1 MALYPPIVA
10 SSMPAFNIN
19 NKKVKIYFTLSD
31 YNSSSEIKQVHVTVR
46 RQNSNVNVLNNS
58 NEIIVKQIQ
67 QEEEDQILGRFF
79 VEINDSDIVQ
89 KTSTSGEEVSSY
101 GFEADVLYKVQLR
114 FSSISGETTDAAFF
128 TDNIQY
134 FSEWSTVCII
144 KPINPPVFYVDQ
156 FYIEQDQTSSIDQ
169 DENVFYSSLADFLI
183 VYKQQNSSEI
193 LKTWQLQLY
202 DSEDVLLVD
211 SSPTLV
217 SAYNYTL
224 DSGAL
229 VINASLPYELQNQKD
244 YKIVLKI
251 QTRNGYTDSQS
262 YLFST
267 SFEVVD
273 KINGV
278 LFYQANEEQGYV
290 KLNINIQEPQ
300 TNNVVIRRT
309 DIKSNFL
316 KWEDLKYFKT
326 TSEQSKFVY
335 YDFTVESGTIYQYL
349 IQKIDIRG
357 RRGTPVYAQRQSSSE
372 SGTEYS
378 EDMPGVMI
386 EPEHAYLLESTGNGD
401 LDGIKQLKLKFDFQI
416 SSFKYNVLESK
427 TDTIGSQYPFIKRN
441 GDMYYRSFDCSGTI
455 SNFMDDAQLFITDQ
469 ELFNDETELYEV
481 FRGEIVHYV
490 NQYDYIQERK
500 FRDKVEE
507 FLYNTKPKLY
517 KSTQEGNIFIKLM
530 NVSLTPKNEL
540 GRLIYTFSATAY
552 EIAPATIETF
562 NHYGLITT
570 GTYDP
575 NLFVTRDTL
584 GQLTSYT
591 SLTNPTGNVF
601 YADQDIIGT
610 DNPTAANTIAR
621 KIKYKQVVN
630 GNEIKSFKV
639 DWLRITVFSQPYLIA
654 KKDGVFVPI
663 DDYKDDTDPYR
674 EDVKDPQ
681 NILYQMERTHLNN
694 TGQYQ
699 IYLGTLFTINGEQI
713 IISPPNNIYQINEVD
728 VIKSVIPAKD
738 TYMNVDYHITY
749 VEQKYKKDNPKNI
762 RVDRTNG
769 QIYGHYSANTDV
781 CANIKYKY
789 RFSQLDFKKYVQG
802 IKSILIDT
810 EPNTRIT
817 IKTTADPD
825 GTDLIVN
832 HTGELNIDFTQF
844 ADVYITSYIIK
855 DEVDALIFYCASVR
869 RDYY

>member
-10 SSMPAFNIN
+10 SSMPAFNIK

-31 YNSSSEIKQVHVTVR
+31 YNSFSDIQQVHVTVR

-58 NEIIVKQIQ
+58 NEIIIKQMQ
-67 QEEEDQILGRFF
+67 QEEEDQLLGRFF
-79 VEINDSDIVQ
+79 VEIEDNDIIQ
-89 KTSTSGEEVSSY
+89 KTSTSEGETTTT

-114 FSSISGETTDAAFF
+114 FSSIQTEEPDATFF

-144 KPINPPVFYVDQ
+144 KPINPPVFYIDE
-156 FYIEQDQTSSIDQ
+156 FYIEQDAISGVDE
-169 DENVFYSSLADFLI
+169 DENIFYSSLADFSI
-183 VYKQQNSSEI
+183 IYKQQDSSEI

-202 DSEDVLLVD
+202 DSEGTLVAD
-211 SSPTLV
+211 STPNLV

-224 DSGAL
+224 NSGAL
-229 VINASLPYELQNQKD
+229 IINASLPYELKNQTD
-244 YKIVLKI
+244 YTIILNI
-251 QTRNGYTDSQS
+251 QTRNGYKDSQE

-267 SFEVVD
+267 SFETID

-278 LFYQANEEQGYV
+278 LTYVANEEEGYV

-316 KWEDLKYFKT
+316 KWEDLKYFKV
-326 TSEQSKFVY
+326 TSEDSKFTY
-335 YDFTVESGTIYQYL
+335 YDFTVESGTIYRYL
-349 IQKIDIRG
+349 IQKVDIRG

-372 SGTEYS
+372 SGTVYT

-386 EPEHAYLLESTGNGD
+386 EPDHAYLLESTGNGD
-401 LDGIKQLKLKFDFQI
+401 LNGIKQLKLKFDFQI
-416 SSFKYNVLESK
+416 STFKYNILESK
-427 TDTIGSQYPFIKRN
+427 TDTIGSKYPFIKRN

-455 SNFMDDAQLFITDQ
+455 SNFMDDAELFITDQ
-469 ELFNDETELYEV
+469 ELFDNQIELYKT
-481 FRGEIVHYV
+481 FKGEIVHYV
-490 NQYDYIQERK
+490 NQYDYTQERK

-530 NVSLTPKNEL
+530 NVSLTPKNQL

-552 EIAPATIETF
+552 EIAPATVETF
-562 NHYGLITT
+562 NNYGLITI

-575 NLFVTRDTL
+575 NLFVIKDTL

-601 YADQDIIGT
+601 YAGQDIIGT
-610 DNPTAANTIAR
+610 DTPTAANTIAK

-639 DWLRITVFSQPYLIA
+639 DWLRITVESKPYLIA
-654 KKDGVFVPI
+654 KKNGVFVPI
-663 DDYKDDTDPYR
+663 DDYKDNIDLYR
-674 EDVKDPQ
+674 QDVKDPQ
-681 NILYQMERTHLNN
+681 NILYQMQRTHLNE
-694 TGQYQ
+694 TGQYE
-699 IYLGTLFTINGEQI
+699 IYLGTLFTINGQQV
-713 IISPPNNIYQINEVD
+713 IISPPNNIYQINELD
-728 VIKSVIPAKD
+728 VIKTVIPAKD

-749 VEQKYKKDNPKNI
+749 VQQKYKKDNPKNI
-762 RVDRTNG
+762 RIDRANG
-769 QIYGHYSANTDV
+769 QLYGHYNANTDIIS
-781 CANIKYKY
+781 NIKYKY
-789 RFSQLDFKKYVQG
+789 RYSELDFKKYVQG
-802 IKSILIDT
+802 VKSILIDT
-810 EPNTRIT
+810 EPNTHIT
-817 IKTTADPD
+817 IKTTADPN
-825 GTDLIVN
+825 GVDLIVD

-844 ADVYITSYIIK
+844 SDVYITSYILK
-855 DEVDALIFYCASVR
+855 DEVDALFFYCASVR